1 APTSQCANRGRLAQD
16 RKASGVPAE
25 FHVKSRELSGTCRC
39 CLTALNL
46 NCVSDGDVRQQSA
59 LLEMAT
65 TSDEDVV
72 VNRWNA
78 TAVKNALDDA
88 TKKYNLVESHYLF
101 DGRLFLCTISVL
113 IAGFALAWD
122 FFYPHPQSRT
132 VLIVCVISYFILS
145 GIISIYVLYVEKNIF
160 YVAKRPDP
168 TGVDPPDV
176 WQLSSHMNKYD
187 PTYNLSLV
195 VIDGENKKSKSA
207 SLKRMDLYNPVA
219 IKLFADLQSGK
230 KDQ

>member
-1 APTSQCANRGRLAQD
+1 
-16 RKASGVPAE
+16 
-25 FHVKSRELSGTCRC
+25 
-39 CLTALNL
+39 
-46 NCVSDGDVRQQSA
+46 
-59 LLEMAT
+59 MAA
-65 TSDEDVV
+65 TSDEGVV

-88 TKKYNLVESHYLF
+88 TKKALSVKYNLVESHYLF

-207 SLKRMDLYNPVA
+207 SLKRSIADFFDVKGRFRMDLYNPVA